1 MHLSEIWHSKKNDC
15 RLSRTQVNTDP
26 QVAGFKLD
34 YMEVWNWGT
43 FNDKVYR
50 MTPHGNNSL
59 LTGANA
65 SGKSTLIDAL
75 LALLVPL
82 QNKRFYNQSSGAEK
96 KGNRTDITY
105 FFGNYGQQQEG
116 ESGAT
121 SLKLRDKS
129 ARSVLLA
136 TFNNSDGR
144 VVTLFQIRYYSG
156 EELRTVYGMA
166 HKHLTIS
173 QNFATFDSNGVWR
186 KRMEKELNTGSSK
199 RIVEFFNGPKAYEE
213 KMLLVFGMRS
223 DKALTLFNQIVGVK
237 VLNDLDSFIRDNM
250 LEERDAEEKYKELR
264 ENFQN
269 LMDAKTSIEKTKE
282 QIRQLESIDRLAED
296 VLLIEKSIKELQSEK
311 DIVSYWFAVRTV
323 KLCQEHL
330 ERCKSE
336 LRQLDD
342 TIKANNAEKG
352 RLDETKSNLEVAI
365 NSDSVGQQ
373 IKDIEK
379 EIQNLK
385 ERFEERKEKEEK
397 YNTLIHKLELPQ
409 GVDSSTFQSNKA
421 TAQKQKMAL
430 QELLDNELAERKRHL
445 QNEKEDIEANIKSHV
460 NTIKYLSEHNNNIS
474 GRVAEIRDEII
485 QHIGATADEIPFIG
499 ELIRL
504 KDDEREWES
513 AIERILHNF
522 ALRLIVPEKYYRK
535 VNEYVNYHN
544 LRGRIVYQRYN
555 YDAALREFVN
565 RHAQDNSLLNK
576 IEFKPN
582 AQYIDWI
589 EDRLYSEFNYTCV
602 DTLEDFNHINEK
614 AVTKEGLIKAKGGKH
629 EKDDRPEISR
639 REHYVLGWDNRE
651 KIAAIKKEYDNLC
664 RQVTAKNK
672 KIKELDNKRKETEE
686 RKETFSR
693 LLDFEKFDDIDWQS
707 YSIRINEKKEEKK
720 QLESTNDRV
729 KTLQELLEKVK
740 LRIKDIETQNQNI
753 SRKQGMLD
761 KDKKDTEERC
771 SKNSNALALMDS
783 VDVDEFENNHSELL
797 LVGLEDIEARHKS
810 LQNDIDKKIREKQAE
825 KSKKEDEAKSKI
837 IKFKNPT
844 EEITTKF
851 RNWRSDVNS
860 LPDSVE
866 FISEY
871 QNLLKKLNEEALPSF
886 EKRFNKYLHETVI
899 NNIYTFRQFFK
910 DWESLINKTI
920 NQLNSYLRD
929 INFNVY
935 PETYIQLE
943 SSKKRNVN
951 INEFVQML
959 EKAIPNMR
967 EINSTIDGQRLHF
980 EQHVLPLMQRL
991 QDEKWRKE
999 VMDVRARFSYKA
1011 VEHYKADDQK
1021 RNTYESMGQ
1030 LSGGEKAQLTYTIL
1044 GSAIAYQFG
1053 LTKHGCDSSFR
1064 FIAIDEA
1071 FRAQDEDK
1079 ARYLISLCKQLHLQ
1093 LLVVT
1098 PSDNIHIV
1106 ENDISY
1112 VHYVERKGNTSVLY
1126 NMPINQFKEERQ
1138 KTLESK

>member
-1 MHLSEIWHSKKNDC
+1 MLCSH
-15 RLSRTQVNTDP
+15 
-26 QVAGFKLD
+26 
-34 YMEVWNWGT
+34 
-43 FNDKVYR
+43 
-50 MTPHGNNSL
+50 
-59 LTGANA
+59 
-65 SGKSTLIDAL
+65 
-75 LALLVPL
+75 LLVPL

-144 VVTLFQIRYYSG
+144 VVTLFQVRYYSG

-186 KRMEKELNTGSSK
+186 KRLEKELNTGSSK

-269 LMDAKTSIEKTKE
+269 LMDAKTNIEKTKE
-282 QIRQLESIDRLAED
+282 QIRQLEPIDRLAED

-311 DIVSYWFAVRTV
+311 DIISYWFAVRTV

-336 LRQLDD
+336 LCQLDD
-342 TIKANNAEKG
+342 TIKANNAEKR
-352 RLDETKSNLEVAI
+352 RLDETKSSLEVAI

-379 EIQNLK
+379 EIQNIK
-385 ERFEERKEKEEK
+385 ERFEERKKNEEK

-409 GVDSSTFQSNKA
+409 GVDSSTFQSNKV
-421 TAQKQKMAL
+421 TAQKQKVAL

-445 QNEKEDIEANIKSHV
+445 QNEKEDIEANIKNHFE
-460 NTIKYLSEHNNNIS
+460 TIKYLREHKNNIS

-504 KDDEREWES
+504 KDDERKWES

-522 ALRLIVPEKYYRK
+522 ALRLIVPEKYYRQ
-535 VNEYVNYHN
+535 VNEYVNNHN

-664 RQVTAKNK
+664 RQVTAK
-672 KIKELDNKRKETEE
+672 KEEINELNNKRKETEK

-707 YSIRINEKKEEKK
+707 YSIRINEKNEEKK

-729 KTLQELLEKVK
+729 KTLQQQLEKVK
-740 LRIKDIETQNQNI
+740 QTISEIEDRKENLYGSKALLQKDEEETQ
-753 SRKQGMLD
+753 K
-761 KDKKDTEERC
+761 RC
-771 SKNSNALALMDS
+771 SDNTNALASMNP

-797 LVGLEDIEARHKS
+797 LVGLADMVARHKS
-810 LQNDIDKKIREKQAE
+810 LQNDIDNKIKNKQTEKN
-825 KSKKEDEAKSKI
+825 KKENEGRSKI
-837 IKFKNPT
+837 IIFKNPS

-851 RNWRSDVNS
+851 RDWRSDVNS

-866 FISEY
+866 LISEY
-871 QNLLKKLNEEALPSF
+871 QTFLKKLNEEALPSF

-967 EINSTIDGQRLHF
+967 EINSTIDGQRIHF

-991 QDEKWRKE
+991 EDEKWRKE

-1106 ENDISY
+1106 EDDISY
-1112 VHYVERKGNTSVLY
+1112 VHYVERNGNTSVLY
-1126 NMPINQFKEERQ
+1126 NMHINQFKEERQ
-1138 KTLESK
+1138 KTFESK

>member
-1 MHLSEIWHSKKNDC
+1 MTHQTNLF
-15 RLSRTQVNTDP
+15 NTDP

-82 QNKRFYNQSSGAEK
+82 QHKRFYNQSSGAEK

-144 VVTLFQIRYYSG
+144 VVTLFQVRYYSG

-421 TAQKQKMAL
+421 TAQKQKVAL

-535 VNEYVNYHN
+535 VNEYVNNHN

-707 YSIRINEKKEEKK
+707 YSIRINEKKEQKK

-729 KTLQELLEKVK
+729 KTLQEQLEKVK

-810 LQNDIDKKIREKQAE
+810 LQNDIDDKIRKKQAE

-851 RNWRSDVNS
+851 RDWRSDVNS

-943 SSKKRNVN
+943 SSKKRNIN

>member
-1 MHLSEIWHSKKNDC
+1 MTHQTNLF
-15 RLSRTQVNTDP
+15 NTDP

-50 MTPHGNNSL
+50 MNPHGNNSL

-75 LALLVPL
+75 LALIVPL

-116 ESGAT
+116 EAGAT

-144 VVTLFQIRYYSG
+144 VVTLFQVRYYSG

-173 QNFATFDSNGVWR
+173 QNFAAFDSNGVWR

-213 KMLLVFGMRS
+213 KILLVFGMRS

-250 LEERDAEEKYKELR
+250 LEAREAEEKYKELR

-282 QIRQLESIDRLAED
+282 QIRQLEPIDRLAED

-311 DIVSYWFAVRTV
+311 YIVSYWFAVRTV

-342 TIKANNAEKG
+342 TIKDNNAEKR
-352 RLDETKSNLEVAI
+352 RLDEAKSSLEIAI

-379 EIQNLK
+379 EIQNLT
-385 ERFEERKEKEEK
+385 ERFEERKKKEET

-409 GVDSSTFQSNKA
+409 GVDFSTFQSNKA
-421 TAQKQKMAL
+421 TAQKQKVAL

-460 NTIKYLSEHNNNIS
+460 ETIKYLHEHNNNIS

-522 ALRLIVPEKYYRK
+522 ALWLIVPEKYYRK
-535 VNEYVNYHN
+535 VNEYVNNHN

-555 YDAALREFVN
+555 YSAALREFAN
-565 RHAQDNSLLNK
+565 RLAQDNSLLNK

-582 AQYIDWI
+582 ARYIDWI

-629 EKDDRPEISR
+629 EKDDRPEINR

-672 KIKELDNKRKETEE
+672 EIKELDNKRKETEE
-686 RKETFSR
+686 RKEAFSS
-693 LLDFEKFDDIDWQS
+693 LLNFDKFDDIDWQS

-720 QLESTNDRV
+720 KLESTNDRV
-729 KTLQELLEKVK
+729 KTLQEQLEKVK
-740 LRIKDIETQNQNI
+740 QRITDIETQNQNL
-753 SRKQGMLD
+753 SRQQGMLD
-761 KDKKDTEERC
+761 KAKKDTEERC
-771 SKNSNALALMDS
+771 SENSNALALMDS
-783 VDVDEFENNHSELL
+783 VDVDEFENSNPDLL
-797 LVGLEDIEARHKS
+797 LVGLADIETRLKS
-810 LQNDIDKKIREKQAE
+810 MQNDIDNKIKNKQAE
-825 KSKKEDEAKSKI
+825 KNRKEYEAKSKI
-837 IKFKNPT
+837 MKFKNPT

-851 RNWRSDVNS
+851 RDWRSDVNS

-871 QNLLKKLNEEALPSF
+871 QTLLKKLNKEALPSF
-886 EKRFNKYLHETVI
+886 EKKFNKYLHDTLI

-920 NQLNSYLRD
+920 EQLNSYLKD
-929 INFNVY
+929 IDFNVY

-951 INEFVQML
+951 MNEFVQML
-959 EKAIPNMR
+959 EKAIPNLR
-967 EINSTIDGQRLHF
+967 EINSTIDGQRIHF
-980 EQHVLPLMQRL
+980 EQHVLPLMQRME
-991 QDEKWRKE
+991 DEKWRRE

-1011 VEHYKADDQK
+1011 VEYNKADNLK

-1138 KTLESK
+1138 KTFESK

>member
-1 MHLSEIWHSKKNDC
+1 MTHQTNLF
-15 RLSRTQVNTDP
+15 NTDP

-50 MTPHGNNSL
+50 MNPHGNNSL

-116 ESGAT
+116 ESGAS

-237 VLNDLDSFIRDNM
+237 VLNNLDSFIRDNM

-282 QIRQLESIDRLAED
+282 QIRQLEPIDRLAED

-311 DIVSYWFAVRTV
+311 DIISYWFAVRTV

-330 ERCKSE
+330 ERRKSE

-342 TIKANNAEKG
+342 TIKANNAEKR
-352 RLDETKSNLEVAI
+352 RLDEAKSSLEVAI

-379 EIQNLK
+379 EIINLT
-385 ERFEERKEKEEK
+385 ERFEERKKKEEK

-409 GVDSSTFQSNKA
+409 SVDSSTFQSNKA
-421 TAQKQKMAL
+421 TAQKQKVAL

-535 VNEYVNYHN
+535 VNEYVNNHN

-639 REHYVLGWDNRE
+639 REHYVLGWDNHE
-651 KIAAIKKEYDNLC
+651 KISVIKKEHENLR
-664 RQVTAKNK
+664 RQLTVKNNE
-672 KIKELDNKRKETEE
+672 IKELDHKKKETEE
-686 RKETFSR
+686 RKETFSS

-729 KTLQELLEKVK
+729 KTLQEQLEKVK

-810 LQNDIDKKIREKQAE
+810 LQNDIDDKIRKKQAE

-851 RNWRSDVNS
+851 RDWRSDVNS

-1011 VEHYKADDQK
+1011 VEHYKADDLK

>member
-1 MHLSEIWHSKKNDC
+1 MTHQTNLF
-15 RLSRTQVNTDP
+15 NTDP

-421 TAQKQKMAL
+421 TAQKQKVAL

-535 VNEYVNYHN
+535 VNEYVNNHN

-589 EDRLYSEFNYTCV
+589 EDILYSEFNYTCV

-851 RNWRSDVNS
+851 RDWRSDVNS

-999 VMDVRARFSYKA
+999 VMDVMARFSYKD

>member
-1 MHLSEIWHSKKNDC
+1 MTHQTNLF
-15 RLSRTQVNTDP
+15 NTDP

-144 VVTLFQIRYYSG
+144 VVTLFQVRYYSG

-186 KRMEKELNTGSSK
+186 KRLEKELNTGSSK

-269 LMDAKTSIEKTKE
+269 LMDAKTNIEKTKE
-282 QIRQLESIDRLAED
+282 QIRQLEPIDRLAED

-311 DIVSYWFAVRTV
+311 DIISYWFAVRTV

-336 LRQLDD
+336 LCQLDD
-342 TIKANNAEKG
+342 TIKANNAEKR
-352 RLDETKSNLEVAI
+352 RLDETKSSLEVAI

-379 EIQNLK
+379 EIQNIK
-385 ERFEERKEKEEK
+385 ERFEERKKNEEK

-409 GVDSSTFQSNKA
+409 GVDSSTFQSNKV
-421 TAQKQKMAL
+421 TAQKQKVAL

-445 QNEKEDIEANIKSHV
+445 QNEKEDIEANIKNHFE
-460 NTIKYLSEHNNNIS
+460 TIKYLREHKNNIS

-504 KDDEREWES
+504 KDDERKWES

-522 ALRLIVPEKYYRK
+522 ALRLIVPEKYYRQ
-535 VNEYVNYHN
+535 VNEYVNNHN
-544 LRGRIVYQRYN
+544 LRGRIVN
-555 YDAALREFVN
+555 
-565 RHAQDNSLLNK
+565 
-576 IEFKPN
+576 
-582 AQYIDWI
+582 
-589 EDRLYSEFNYTCV
+589 
-602 DTLEDFNHINEK
+602 
-614 AVTKEGLIKAKGGKH
+614 IK
-629 EKDDRPEISR
+629 
-639 REHYVLGWDNRE
+639 L
-651 KIAAIKKEYDNLC
+651 
-664 RQVTAKNK
+664 
-672 KIKELDNKRKETEE
+672 
-686 RKETFSR
+686 
-693 LLDFEKFDDIDWQS
+693 
-707 YSIRINEKKEEKK
+707 
-720 QLESTNDRV
+720 
-729 KTLQELLEKVK
+729 
-740 LRIKDIETQNQNI
+740 
-753 SRKQGMLD
+753 
-761 KDKKDTEERC
+761 
-771 SKNSNALALMDS
+771 
-783 VDVDEFENNHSELL
+783 
-797 LVGLEDIEARHKS
+797 
-810 LQNDIDKKIREKQAE
+810 
-825 KSKKEDEAKSKI
+825 
-837 IKFKNPT
+837 
-844 EEITTKF
+844 
-851 RNWRSDVNS
+851 
-860 LPDSVE
+860 
-866 FISEY
+866 
-871 QNLLKKLNEEALPSF
+871 
-886 EKRFNKYLHETVI
+886 
-899 NNIYTFRQFFK
+899 
-910 DWESLINKTI
+910 
-920 NQLNSYLRD
+920 
-929 INFNVY
+929 
-935 PETYIQLE
+935 
-943 SSKKRNVN
+943 
-951 INEFVQML
+951 
-959 EKAIPNMR
+959 
-967 EINSTIDGQRLHF
+967 
-980 EQHVLPLMQRL
+980 
-991 QDEKWRKE
+991 
-999 VMDVRARFSYKA
+999 
-1011 VEHYKADDQK
+1011 
-1021 RNTYESMGQ
+1021 
-1030 LSGGEKAQLTYTIL
+1030 
-1044 GSAIAYQFG
+1044 
-1053 LTKHGCDSSFR
+1053 
-1064 FIAIDEA
+1064 
-1071 FRAQDEDK
+1071 
-1079 ARYLISLCKQLHLQ
+1079 
-1093 LLVVT
+1093 
-1098 PSDNIHIV
+1098 
-1106 ENDISY
+1106 
-1112 VHYVERKGNTSVLY
+1112 
-1126 NMPINQFKEERQ
+1126 
-1138 KTLESK
+1138 

>member
-1 MHLSEIWHSKKNDC
+1 MTHQTNLF
-15 RLSRTQVNTDP
+15 NTDP

-34 YMEVWNWGT
+34 YMEVGNWGT

-50 MTPHGNNSL
+50 MNPHGNNSL

-75 LALLVPL
+75 LALLVP
-82 QNKRFYNQSSGAEK
+82 QQRKRFYNQSSGTEK

-116 ESGAT
+116 EAGAT

-144 VVTLFQIRYYSG
+144 VVTLFQVRYYSG

-173 QNFATFDSNGVWR
+173 QNFAAFDSNGVWR
-186 KRMEKELNTGSSK
+186 KQMEKEMNSGSSK

-269 LMDAKTSIEKTKE
+269 LMDAKTNIEKTKE
-282 QIRQLESIDRLAED
+282 QIRQLEPIDKLAED

-311 DIVSYWFAVRTV
+311 DIISYWFAVRNV

-342 TIKANNAEKG
+342 TIKANNAEKR

-385 ERFEERKEKEEK
+385 ERFEERKKNEEK

-409 GVDSSTFQSNKA
+409 GVDSSTFQSNKV
-421 TAQKQKMAL
+421 TFQKQKVAL

-445 QNEKEDIEANIKSHV
+445 QNEKEDIEANIKNHFE
-460 NTIKYLSEHNNNIS
+460 TIKYLREHNNNIS

-499 ELIRL
+499 ELISL

-522 ALRLIVPEKYYRK
+522 ALRLIVPEKYYRQ
-535 VNEYVNYHN
+535 VNEYVNNHN
-544 LRGRIVYQRYN
+544 LQGRIVYQRYN
-555 YDAALREFVN
+555 FSAALREFVN

-651 KIAAIKKEYDNLC
+651 KIAAIKKEYENSCSQLT
-664 RQVTAKNK
+664 VMNK

-707 YSIRINEKKEEKK
+707 YSIRINEKNEEKK

-729 KTLQELLEKVK
+729 KTLQEQLEKVK
-740 LRIKDIETQNQNI
+740 QTISEIEDRKENLYGSKALLQKDEEETQ
-753 SRKQGMLD
+753 K
-761 KDKKDTEERC
+761 RC
-771 SKNSNALALMDS
+771 SDNTNALASMNP

-797 LVGLEDIEARHKS
+797 LVGLADMEARHKS
-810 LQNDIDKKIREKQAE
+810 LQNDIDNKIKNKQTEKN
-825 KSKKEDEAKSKI
+825 KKENEGRSKI
-837 IKFKNPT
+837 IIFKNPT

-851 RNWRSDVNS
+851 KDWRSDVNS

-866 FISEY
+866 LISEY
-871 QNLLKKLNEEALPSF
+871 QTFLKKLNEEALPSF

-943 SSKKRNVN
+943 STKKRNVN

-967 EINSTIDGQRLHF
+967 EINSTIDGQRNHF

-1011 VEHYKADDQK
+1011 VEYHKADDLKQ
-1021 RNTYESMGQ
+1021 NTYESMGQ

-1138 KTLESK
+1138 KTFESK

>member
-1 MHLSEIWHSKKNDC
+1 MTHQTNLF
-15 RLSRTQVNTDP
+15 NTDP

-379 EIQNLK
+379 EIKNLK

-729 KTLQELLEKVK
+729 KTLQKLLEKVK

-851 RNWRSDVNS
+851 RDWRSDVNS

>member
-1 MHLSEIWHSKKNDC
+1 MTHQTNLF
-15 RLSRTQVNTDP
+15 NTDP

-82 QNKRFYNQSSGAEK
+82 QHKRFYNQSSGAEK

-144 VVTLFQIRYYSG
+144 VVTLFQVRYYSG

-269 LMDAKTSIEKTKE
+269 LMDAKTSIQKTKE

-342 TIKANNAEKG
+342 TIKANNAEKR
-352 RLDETKSNLEVAI
+352 RLDETKSSLEVAI

-385 ERFEERKEKEEK
+385 ERFEERKKKEEK

-409 GVDSSTFQSNKA
+409 GVDFSTFQSNKA
-421 TAQKQKMAL
+421 TAQKQKVAL

-445 QNEKEDIEANIKSHV
+445 QNEMEDIEANIKSHV

-535 VNEYVNYHN
+535 VNEYVNNHN

-629 EKDDRPEISR
+629 EKDDRPEISL

-664 RQVTAKNK
+664 RQVKAKK
-672 KIKELDNKRKETEE
+672 KEIKELDNKKKETEE

-693 LLDFEKFDDIDWQS
+693 LLDFEEFDDIDWQS
-707 YSIRINEKKEEKK
+707 YSIRINEKNEEKK

-729 KTLQELLEKVK
+729 KTLQEQLEKVK
-740 LRIKDIETQNQNI
+740 QTISDIED
-753 SRKQGMLD
+753 RKENLYGSKALLL
-761 KDKKDTEERC
+761 KDEEETKKRC
-771 SKNSNALALMDS
+771 SDNTNAQASMKP

-810 LQNDIDKKIREKQAE
+810 LQNDIDNKIRNKQAE
-825 KSKKEDEAKSKI
+825 KSKKENEGRSKI

-851 RNWRSDVNS
+851 RDWRSDVNS

-871 QNLLKKLNEEALPSF
+871 QTFLKKLNEEALPSF

-1011 VEHYKADDQK
+1011 VEHYKADGQK

-1112 VHYVERKGNTSVLY
+1112 VHYVERKGNASVLY

-1138 KTLESK
+1138 KILESK

>member
-1 MHLSEIWHSKKNDC
+1 MTHQTNLF
-15 RLSRTQVNTDP
+15 NTDP

-82 QNKRFYNQSSGAEK
+82 QHKRFYNQSSGAEK

-144 VVTLFQIRYYSG
+144 VVTLFQVRYYSG

-352 RLDETKSNLEVAI
+352 RLDEKKSDLEVAI

-421 TAQKQKMAL
+421 TAQKQKVAL

-535 VNEYVNYHN
+535 VNEYVNNHN

-629 EKDDRPEISR
+629 EKDDRPEISL

-693 LLDFEKFDDIDWQS
+693 LLDFEKFDYIDWQS
-707 YSIRINEKKEEKK
+707 YSVRINEKKEEKK
-720 QLESTNDRV
+720 KLESTNDRV
-729 KTLQELLEKVK
+729 KTLQEQLEKVK
-740 LRIKDIETQNQNI
+740 LRIADIETQNQNL
-753 SRKQGMLD
+753 SRQQGMLD
-761 KDKKDTEERC
+761 KAKKDTEERC
-771 SKNSNALALMDS
+771 SKNSNTLALMDS

-810 LQNDIDKKIREKQAE
+810 LQNDIDNKIRKKQAE

-851 RNWRSDVNS
+851 RDWRSDVNS

>member
-1 MHLSEIWHSKKNDC
+1 MTHQTNLF
-15 RLSRTQVNTDP
+15 NTDP

-352 RLDETKSNLEVAI
+352 RFDETKSNLEVAI

-851 RNWRSDVNS
+851 RDWRSDVNS

>member
-1 MHLSEIWHSKKNDC
+1 MTHQTNLF
-15 RLSRTQVNTDP
+15 NTDP

-144 VVTLFQIRYYSG
+144 VVTLFQVRYYSG

-186 KRMEKELNTGSSK
+186 KRLEKELNTGSSK

-269 LMDAKTSIEKTKE
+269 LMDAKTNIEKTKE
-282 QIRQLESIDRLAED
+282 QIRQLEPIDRLAED

-311 DIVSYWFAVRTV
+311 DIISYWFAVRTV

-336 LRQLDD
+336 LCQLDD
-342 TIKANNAEKG
+342 TIKANNAEKR
-352 RLDETKSNLEVAI
+352 RLDETKSSLEVAI

-379 EIQNLK
+379 EIQNIK
-385 ERFEERKEKEEK
+385 ERFEERKKNEEK

-409 GVDSSTFQSNKA
+409 GVDSSTFQSNKV
-421 TAQKQKMAL
+421 TFQKKKVAL

-445 QNEKEDIEANIKSHV
+445 QNEKEDIEANIKNHFE
-460 NTIKYLSEHNNNIS
+460 TIKYLREHKNNIS

-504 KDDEREWES
+504 KDDERKWES

-522 ALRLIVPEKYYRK
+522 ALRLIVPEKYYRQ
-535 VNEYVNYHN
+535 VNEYVNNHN

-664 RQVTAKNK
+664 RQVTAK
-672 KIKELDNKRKETEE
+672 KEEINELNNKRKETEE

-707 YSIRINEKKEEKK
+707 YSIRINEKNEEKK

-729 KTLQELLEKVK
+729 KTLQQQLEKVK
-740 LRIKDIETQNQNI
+740 QTISEIEDRKENLYGSKALLQKDEEETQ
-753 SRKQGMLD
+753 K
-761 KDKKDTEERC
+761 RC
-771 SKNSNALALMDS
+771 SDNTNALASMNP

-797 LVGLEDIEARHKS
+797 LVGLADMVARHKS
-810 LQNDIDKKIREKQAE
+810 LQNDIDNKIKNKQTEKN
-825 KSKKEDEAKSKI
+825 KKENEGRSKI
-837 IKFKNPT
+837 IIFKNPS

-851 RNWRSDVNS
+851 RDWRSDVNS

-866 FISEY
+866 LISEY
-871 QNLLKKLNEEALPSF
+871 QTFLKKLNEEALPSF

-967 EINSTIDGQRLHF
+967 EINSTIDGQRIHF

-991 QDEKWRKE
+991 EDEKWRKE

-1106 ENDISY
+1106 EGDISY

-1138 KTLESK
+1138 KTFESK

>member
-1 MHLSEIWHSKKNDC
+1 M
-15 RLSRTQVNTDP
+15 P
-26 QVAGFKLD
+26 QSIDSLAF
-34 YMEVWNWGT
+34 E
-43 FNDKVYR
+43 
-50 MTPHGNNSL
+50 NNK
-59 LTGANA
+59 TTA
-65 SGKSTLIDAL
+65 
-75 LALLVPL
+75 
-82 QNKRFYNQSSGAEK
+82 
-96 KGNRTDITY
+96 
-105 FFGNYGQQQEG
+105 
-116 ESGAT
+116 
-121 SLKLRDKS
+121 
-129 ARSVLLA
+129 
-136 TFNNSDGR
+136 
-144 VVTLFQIRYYSG
+144 
-156 EELRTVYGMA
+156 
-166 HKHLTIS
+166 
-173 QNFATFDSNGVWR
+173 
-186 KRMEKELNTGSSK
+186 KEQK
-199 RIVEFFNGPKAYEE
+199 
-213 KMLLVFGMRS
+213 
-223 DKALTLFNQIVGVK
+223 K
-237 VLNDLDSFIRDNM
+237 VLTERRDN
-250 LEERDAEEKYKELR
+250 D
-264 ENFQN
+264 
-269 LMDAKTSIEKTKE
+269 
-282 QIRQLESIDRLAED
+282 
-296 VLLIEKSIKELQSEK
+296 
-311 DIVSYWFAVRTV
+311 
-323 KLCQEHL
+323 
-330 ERCKSE
+330 
-336 LRQLDD
+336 
-342 TIKANNAEKG
+342 
-352 RLDETKSNLEVAI
+352 
-365 NSDSVGQQ
+365 
-373 IKDIEK
+373 
-379 EIQNLK
+379 
-385 ERFEERKEKEEK
+385 
-397 YNTLIHKLELPQ
+397 
-409 GVDSSTFQSNKA
+409 
-421 TAQKQKMAL
+421 
-430 QELLDNELAERKRHL
+430 LAERKRHL

-460 NTIKYLSEHNNNIS
+460 ETIKYLHEHNNNIS

-522 ALRLIVPEKYYRK
+522 ALWLIVPEKYYRK
-535 VNEYVNYHN
+535 VNEYVNNHN

-555 YDAALREFVN
+555 YSAALREFAN
-565 RHAQDNSLLNK
+565 RLAQDNSLLNK

-582 AQYIDWI
+582 ARYIDWI

-629 EKDDRPEISR
+629 EKDDRPEINR

-672 KIKELDNKRKETEE
+672 EIKELDNKRKETEK
-686 RKETFSR
+686 RKEAFSS
-693 LLDFEKFDDIDWQS
+693 LLNFDKFDDIDWQS

-720 QLESTNDRV
+720 KLESTNDRV
-729 KTLQELLEKVK
+729 KTLQEQLEKVK
-740 LRIKDIETQNQNI
+740 QRITDIETQNQNL
-753 SRKQGMLD
+753 SRQQGMLD
-761 KDKKDTEERC
+761 KAKKDTEERC
-771 SKNSNALALMDS
+771 SENSNALALMDS
-783 VDVDEFENNHSELL
+783 VDVDEFENSNPDLL
-797 LVGLEDIEARHKS
+797 LVGLADIETRLKS
-810 LQNDIDKKIREKQAE
+810 MQNDIDNKIKNKQAE
-825 KSKKEDEAKSKI
+825 KNRKEYEAKSKI
-837 IKFKNPT
+837 MKFKNPT

-851 RNWRSDVNS
+851 RDWRSDVNS

-871 QNLLKKLNEEALPSF
+871 QTLLKKLNKEALPSF
-886 EKRFNKYLHETVI
+886 EKKFNKYLQERLI

-910 DWESLINKTI
+910 DWETLINKTI
-920 NQLNSYLRD
+920 NQLNSYLKD

-943 SSKKRNVN
+943 SLKKRNVN

-959 EKAIPNMR
+959 EKAIPNLH
-967 EINSTIDGQRLHF
+967 EINSTIDGQRIHF

-991 QDEKWRKE
+991 EDGNWRKE

-1138 KTLESK
+1138 KTFESK

>member
-1 MHLSEIWHSKKNDC
+1 MIHQTNLF
-15 RLSRTQVNTDP
+15 NTDP
-26 QVAGFKLD
+26 QIAGFKLD

-50 MTPHGNNSL
+50 MSPHGNNSL

-75 LALLVPL
+75 LTLLVP
-82 QNKRFYNQSSGAEK
+82 QQRKRFYNQSSGTEK

-121 SLKLRDKS
+121 SLKLRDKN

-166 HKHLTIS
+166 HKPLTIS
-173 QNFATFDSNGVWR
+173 QNFAAFDSNGVWR
-186 KRMEKELNTGSSK
+186 KRMEKELNSESSK
-199 RIVEFFNGPKAYEE
+199 RIIEFFNGPKAYEE
-213 KMLLVFGMRS
+213 KMLLEFGMRS

-264 ENFQN
+264 EKFQN

-282 QIRQLESIDRLAED
+282 QIRQLEPIDRLAED
-296 VLLIEKSIKELQSEK
+296 ILLTDKSIKELQSEK

-330 ERCKSE
+330 ERCKSK

-342 TIKANNAEKG
+342 TINANNAEKI
-352 RLDETKSNLEVAI
+352 RLDEKKSDLEVAI
-365 NSDSVGQQ
+365 KSDTVGQQ

-379 EIQNLK
+379 EIQNLT
-385 ERFEERKEKEEK
+385 ERFEERKKKEEK
-397 YNTLIHKLELPQ
+397 YNILIHKLELPQ
-409 GVDSSTFQSNKA
+409 DIDPSTFEKNKT
-421 TAQKQKMAL
+421 TAKEQKKVL
-430 QELLDNELAERKRHL
+430 TEKLNNELAERKRLL
-445 QNEKEDIEANIKSHV
+445 QNEKDDIEANIKNCV
-460 NTIKYLSEHNNNIS
+460 ETIKYLREHNNNIS

-522 ALRLIVPEKYYRK
+522 ALRLIVPEKYYRQ
-535 VNEYVNYHN
+535 VNEYVNNHN

-582 AQYIDWI
+582 AQYFDWI

-629 EKDDRPEISR
+629 EKDDRQEINR

-672 KIKELDNKRKETEE
+672 EIKEFDNKRKETEE

-693 LLDFEKFDDIDWQS
+693 LLDFEKFDYIDWQS
-707 YSIRINEKKEEKK
+707 YSVRINEKKEEKK

-729 KTLQELLEKVK
+729 KTLQEQLEKVK
-740 LRIKDIETQNQNI
+740 LRITDIETQNQNL
-753 SRKQGMLD
+753 SRQQGMLD
-761 KDKKDTEERC
+761 KAKKDTEERC
-771 SKNSNALALMDS
+771 SENSNALALMDS
-783 VDVDEFENNHSELL
+783 VDVDEFENSNPDLL
-797 LVGLEDIEARHKS
+797 LVELADIETRLKS
-810 LQNDIDKKIREKQAE
+810 MQNDIDNKIRNKQAE
-825 KSKKEDEAKSKI
+825 KNRKEYEAKSKI

-851 RNWRSDVNS
+851 RDWRSDVNS

-871 QNLLKKLNEEALPSF
+871 QTLLKKLNEEALPSF
-886 EKRFNKYLHETVI
+886 EKKFNKYLQERLI

-920 NQLNSYLRD
+920 NQLNSYLKD

-959 EKAIPNMR
+959 EKAIPNLR
-967 EINSTIDGQRLHF
+967 EINSTIDGQRIHF
-980 EQHVLPLMQRL
+980 EKNILPLMQRL
-991 QDEKWRKE
+991 QDEQWRKE

-1011 VEHYKADDQK
+1011 VEYYKADDLK

-1112 VHYVERKGNTSVLY
+1112 VHYVERKGNASVLY

>member
-1 MHLSEIWHSKKNDC
+1 MTHQTNLF
-15 RLSRTQVNTDP
+15 NTDP

-50 MTPHGNNSL
+50 MNPHGNNSL

-116 ESGAT
+116 EAGAT

-144 VVTLFQIRYYSG
+144 VVTLFQVRYYSG

-173 QNFATFDSNGVWR
+173 QNFAAFDSNGVWR

-213 KMLLVFGMRS
+213 KILLVFGMRS

-237 VLNDLDSFIRDNM
+237 VLNDLDSFIRGNM
-250 LEERDAEEKYKELR
+250 LEAREAEEKYKELR

-282 QIRQLESIDRLAED
+282 QIRQLEPIDRLAED

-311 DIVSYWFAVRTV
+311 YIVSYWFAVRTV

-330 ERCKSE
+330 EKCKSE

-342 TIKANNAEKG
+342 TIKANNAEKR
-352 RLDETKSNLEVAI
+352 RLDEAKSSLEIAI

-379 EIQNLK
+379 EIQNLT
-385 ERFEERKEKEEK
+385 ERFEERKKKEET

-409 GVDSSTFQSNKA
+409 GVDFSTFQSNKA
-421 TAQKQKMAL
+421 TAQKQKVAL

-460 NTIKYLSEHNNNIS
+460 ETIKYLHEHNNNIS

-522 ALRLIVPEKYYRK
+522 ALWLIVPEKYYRK
-535 VNEYVNYHN
+535 VNEYVNNHN

-555 YDAALREFVN
+555 YSAALREFAN
-565 RHAQDNSLLNK
+565 RLAQDNSLLNK

-582 AQYIDWI
+582 ARYIDWI

-629 EKDDRPEISR
+629 EKDDRPEINR

-672 KIKELDNKRKETEE
+672 EIKELDNKRKETEE
-686 RKETFSR
+686 RKEAFSS
-693 LLDFEKFDDIDWQS
+693 LLNFDKFDDIDWQS

-720 QLESTNDRV
+720 KLESTNDRV
-729 KTLQELLEKVK
+729 KTLQEQLEKVK
-740 LRIKDIETQNQNI
+740 QRITDIETQNQNL
-753 SRKQGMLD
+753 SRQQGMLD
-761 KDKKDTEERC
+761 KAKKDTEERC
-771 SKNSNALALMDS
+771 SENSNALALMDS
-783 VDVDEFENNHSELL
+783 VDVDEFENSNPDLL
-797 LVGLEDIEARHKS
+797 LVGLADIETRLKS
-810 LQNDIDKKIREKQAE
+810 MQNDIDNKIKNKQAE
-825 KSKKEDEAKSKI
+825 KNRKEYEAKSKI
-837 IKFKNPT
+837 MKFKNPT

-851 RNWRSDVNS
+851 RDWRSDVNI

-871 QNLLKKLNEEALPSF
+871 QTLLKKLNKEALPSF
-886 EKRFNKYLHETVI
+886 EKKFNKYLQERLI

-910 DWESLINKTI
+910 DWETLINKTI
-920 NQLNSYLRD
+920 NQLNSYLKD

-943 SSKKRNVN
+943 SLKKRNVN

-959 EKAIPNMR
+959 EKAIPNLH
-967 EINSTIDGQRLHF
+967 EINSTIDGQRIHF

-991 QDEKWRKE
+991 EDGNWRKE

-1138 KTLESK
+1138 KTFESK

>member
-1 MHLSEIWHSKKNDC
+1 MTHQTNLF
-15 RLSRTQVNTDP
+15 NTDP

-50 MTPHGNNSL
+50 MNPHGNNSL

-116 ESGAT
+116 EAGAT

-144 VVTLFQIRYYSG
+144 VVTLFQVRYYSG

-166 HKHLTIS
+166 HKHLAIS
-173 QNFATFDSNGVWR
+173 QNFAAFDSNGVWR

-213 KMLLVFGMRS
+213 KILLVIGMRS

-250 LEERDAEEKYKELR
+250 LEAREAEEKYKELR

-282 QIRQLESIDRLAED
+282 QIRQLEPIDRLAED

-311 DIVSYWFAVRTV
+311 YIVSYWFAVRTV

-342 TIKANNAEKG
+342 TIKANNAEKR
-352 RLDETKSNLEVAI
+352 RLDEAKSSLEIAI

-379 EIQNLK
+379 EIQNLT
-385 ERFEERKEKEEK
+385 ERFEERKKKEET

-409 GVDSSTFQSNKA
+409 GVDFSTFQSNKA
-421 TAQKQKMAL
+421 TAQKQKVAL

-460 NTIKYLSEHNNNIS
+460 ETIKYLHEHNNNIS

-522 ALRLIVPEKYYRK
+522 ALWLIVPEKYYRK
-535 VNEYVNYHN
+535 VNEYVNNHN

-555 YDAALREFVN
+555 YSAALREFAN
-565 RHAQDNSLLNK
+565 RLAQDNSLLNK

-582 AQYIDWI
+582 ARYIDWI

-629 EKDDRPEISR
+629 EKDDRPEINR

-672 KIKELDNKRKETEE
+672 EIKELDNKRKETEE
-686 RKETFSR
+686 RKEAFSS
-693 LLDFEKFDDIDWQS
+693 LLNFNKFDDIDWQS

-720 QLESTNDRV
+720 KLESTNDRV
-729 KTLQELLEKVK
+729 KTLQEQLIKVTRSK
-740 LRIKDIETQNQNI
+740 LD
-753 SRKQGMLD
+753 
-761 KDKKDTEERC
+761 
-771 SKNSNALALMDS
+771 
-783 VDVDEFENNHSELL
+783 
-797 LVGLEDIEARHKS
+797 
-810 LQNDIDKKIREKQAE
+810 
-825 KSKKEDEAKSKI
+825 
-837 IKFKNPT
+837 
-844 EEITTKF
+844 
-851 RNWRSDVNS
+851 
-860 LPDSVE
+860 
-866 FISEY
+866 
-871 QNLLKKLNEEALPSF
+871 
-886 EKRFNKYLHETVI
+886 FN
-899 NNIYTFRQFFK
+899 
-910 DWESLINKTI
+910 
-920 NQLNSYLRD
+920 
-929 INFNVY
+929 
-935 PETYIQLE
+935 
-943 SSKKRNVN
+943 
-951 INEFVQML
+951 
-959 EKAIPNMR
+959 
-967 EINSTIDGQRLHF
+967 
-980 EQHVLPLMQRL
+980 
-991 QDEKWRKE
+991 
-999 VMDVRARFSYKA
+999 
-1011 VEHYKADDQK
+1011 
-1021 RNTYESMGQ
+1021 
-1030 LSGGEKAQLTYTIL
+1030 
-1044 GSAIAYQFG
+1044 
-1053 LTKHGCDSSFR
+1053 
-1064 FIAIDEA
+1064 
-1071 FRAQDEDK
+1071 
-1079 ARYLISLCKQLHLQ
+1079 
-1093 LLVVT
+1093 
-1098 PSDNIHIV
+1098 
-1106 ENDISY
+1106 
-1112 VHYVERKGNTSVLY
+1112 
-1126 NMPINQFKEERQ
+1126 
-1138 KTLESK
+1138 

>member
-1 MHLSEIWHSKKNDC
+1 MTHQTNLF
-15 RLSRTQVNTDP
+15 NTDP

-144 VVTLFQIRYYSG
+144 VVTLFQVRYYSG

-186 KRMEKELNTGSSK
+186 KRLEKELNTGSNK

-269 LMDAKTSIEKTKE
+269 LMDAKTNIEKTKE
-282 QIRQLESIDRLAED
+282 QIRQLEPIDRLAED

-311 DIVSYWFAVRTV
+311 DIISYWFAVRTV

-336 LRQLDD
+336 LCQLDD
-342 TIKANNAEKG
+342 TIKANNAEKR
-352 RLDETKSNLEVAI
+352 RLDETKSSLEVAI

-379 EIQNLK
+379 EIQNIK
-385 ERFEERKEKEEK
+385 ERFEERKKNEEK

-409 GVDSSTFQSNKA
+409 GVDSSTFQSNKV
-421 TAQKQKMAL
+421 TFQKQKVAL

-445 QNEKEDIEANIKSHV
+445 QNEKEDIEANIKNHFE
-460 NTIKYLSEHNNNIS
+460 TIKYLREHKNNIS

-504 KDDEREWES
+504 KDDERKWES

-522 ALRLIVPEKYYRK
+522 ALRLIVPEKYYRQ
-535 VNEYVNYHN
+535 VNEYVNNHN

-664 RQVTAKNK
+664 RQVTAK
-672 KIKELDNKRKETEE
+672 KEEINELNNKRKETEE

-707 YSIRINEKKEEKK
+707 YSIRINEKNEEKK

-729 KTLQELLEKVK
+729 KTLQQQLEKVK
-740 LRIKDIETQNQNI
+740 QTISEIEDRKENLYGSKALLQKDEEETQ
-753 SRKQGMLD
+753 K
-761 KDKKDTEERC
+761 RC
-771 SKNSNALALMDS
+771 SDNTNALASMNP

-797 LVGLEDIEARHKS
+797 LVGLADMVARHKS
-810 LQNDIDKKIREKQAE
+810 LQNDIDNKIKNKQTEKN
-825 KSKKEDEAKSKI
+825 KKENEGRSKI
-837 IKFKNPT
+837 IIFKNPS

-851 RNWRSDVNS
+851 RDWRSDVNS

-866 FISEY
+866 LISEY
-871 QNLLKKLNEEALPSF
+871 QTFLKKLNEEALPSF

-967 EINSTIDGQRLHF
+967 EINSTIDGQRIHF

-991 QDEKWRKE
+991 EDEKWRKE

-1106 ENDISY
+1106 EDDISY

-1138 KTLESK
+1138 KTFESK

>member
-1 MHLSEIWHSKKNDC
+1 MTHQTNLF
-15 RLSRTQVNTDP
+15 NTDP

-116 ESGAT
+116 ESGAS

-166 HKHLTIS
+166 HKRLTIS

-282 QIRQLESIDRLAED
+282 QIRQLEPIDRLAED

-311 DIVSYWFAVRTV
+311 DIISYWFAVRTV

-330 ERCKSE
+330 ERRKSE

-342 TIKANNAEKG
+342 TIKANNAEKR
-352 RLDETKSNLEVAI
+352 RLDEAKSSLEVAI

-379 EIQNLK
+379 EIINLT
-385 ERFEERKEKEEK
+385 ERFEERKKKEEK

-409 GVDSSTFQSNKA
+409 NVDSSTFQSNKA
-421 TAQKQKMAL
+421 TAQKQKVAL

-535 VNEYVNYHN
+535 VNEYVNNHN

-639 REHYVLGWDNRE
+639 REHYVLGWDNHE
-651 KIAAIKKEYDNLC
+651 KISVIKKEHENL
-664 RQVTAKNK
+664 RSQLTVKNNE
-672 KIKELDNKRKETEE
+672 IKELDHKKKETEE
-686 RKETFSR
+686 RKETFSS
-693 LLDFEKFDDIDWQS
+693 LLDFEKFDDIDWQL
-707 YSIRINEKKEEKK
+707 YSIRINDKKEEKK

-729 KTLQELLEKVK
+729 KTLQEQLEKVK
-740 LRIKDIETQNQNI
+740 QTISDIED
-753 SRKQGMLD
+753 RKENLYGSKALLL
-761 KDKKDTEERC
+761 KDEEETKKRC
-771 SKNSNALALMDS
+771 SDNTNAQASMKP

-810 LQNDIDKKIREKQAE
+810 LQNDIDNKIRNKQAE
-825 KSKKEDEAKSKI
+825 KSKKENEGRSKI

-851 RNWRSDVNS
+851 RDWRSDVNS

-871 QNLLKKLNEEALPSF
+871 QTFLKKLNEEALPSF

>member
-1 MHLSEIWHSKKNDC
+1 MTHQTNLF
-15 RLSRTQVNTDP
+15 NTDP

-144 VVTLFQIRYYSG
+144 VVTLFQVRYYSG

-282 QIRQLESIDRLAED
+282 QIRQLEPIDRLAED

-311 DIVSYWFAVRTV
+311 DIISYWFAVRTV

-330 ERCKSE
+330 ERRKSE

-342 TIKANNAEKG
+342 TIKANNAEKR
-352 RLDETKSNLEVAI
+352 RLDEAKSSLEVAI

-379 EIQNLK
+379 EIINLT
-385 ERFEERKEKEEK
+385 ERFEERKKKEEK

-409 GVDSSTFQSNKA
+409 SVDSSTFQSNKA
-421 TAQKQKMAL
+421 TAQKQKVAL

-535 VNEYVNYHN
+535 VNEYVNNHN

-639 REHYVLGWDNRE
+639 REHYVLGWDNHE
-651 KIAAIKKEYDNLC
+651 KISVIKKEHENL
-664 RQVTAKNK
+664 RSQLTVKNNE
-672 KIKELDNKRKETEE
+672 IKELDHKKKETEE
-686 RKETFSR
+686 RKETFSS

-707 YSIRINEKKEEKK
+707 YSIRINDKKEEKK

-729 KTLQELLEKVK
+729 KTLQEQLEKVK
-740 LRIKDIETQNQNI
+740 QTISDIED
-753 SRKQGMLD
+753 RKENLYGSKALLL
-761 KDKKDTEERC
+761 KDEEETKKRC
-771 SKNSNALALMDS
+771 SDNTNAQASMKP

-810 LQNDIDKKIREKQAE
+810 LQNDIDNKIRNKQAE
-825 KSKKEDEAKSKI
+825 KSKKENEGRSKI

-851 RNWRSDVNS
+851 RDWRSDVNS

-871 QNLLKKLNEEALPSF
+871 QTFLKKLNEEALPSF

-899 NNIYTFRQFFK
+899 NNIYTFLQFFK

-920 NQLNSYLRD
+920 YQLNSYLRD

>member
-1 MHLSEIWHSKKNDC
+1 
-15 RLSRTQVNTDP
+15 
-26 QVAGFKLD
+26 
-34 YMEVWNWGT
+34 
-43 FNDKVYR
+43 
-50 MTPHGNNSL
+50 
-59 LTGANA
+59 
-65 SGKSTLIDAL
+65 
-75 LALLVPL
+75 
-82 QNKRFYNQSSGAEK
+82 
-96 KGNRTDITY
+96 
-105 FFGNYGQQQEG
+105 
-116 ESGAT
+116 
-121 SLKLRDKS
+121 
-129 ARSVLLA
+129 
-136 TFNNSDGR
+136 
-144 VVTLFQIRYYSG
+144 
-156 EELRTVYGMA
+156 
-166 HKHLTIS
+166 
-173 QNFATFDSNGVWR
+173 
-186 KRMEKELNTGSSK
+186 
-199 RIVEFFNGPKAYEE
+199 
-213 KMLLVFGMRS
+213 
-223 DKALTLFNQIVGVK
+223 
-237 VLNDLDSFIRDNM
+237 
-250 LEERDAEEKYKELR
+250 
-264 ENFQN
+264 
-269 LMDAKTSIEKTKE
+269 
-282 QIRQLESIDRLAED
+282 
-296 VLLIEKSIKELQSEK
+296 
-311 DIVSYWFAVRTV
+311 
-323 KLCQEHL
+323 
-330 ERCKSE
+330 
-336 LRQLDD
+336 
-342 TIKANNAEKG
+342 
-352 RLDETKSNLEVAI
+352 
-365 NSDSVGQQ
+365 
-373 IKDIEK
+373 
-379 EIQNLK
+379 
-385 ERFEERKEKEEK
+385 
-397 YNTLIHKLELPQ
+397 
-409 GVDSSTFQSNKA
+409 
-421 TAQKQKMAL
+421 MAL

-460 NTIKYLSEHNNNIS
+460 ETIKYLHEHNNNIS

-522 ALRLIVPEKYYRK
+522 ALWLIVPEKYYRK
-535 VNEYVNYHN
+535 VNEYVNNHN

-555 YDAALREFVN
+555 YSAALREFAN
-565 RHAQDNSLLNK
+565 RLAQDNSLLNK
-576 IEFKPN
+576 IEFKSN
-582 AQYIDWI
+582 ARYIDWI

-629 EKDDRPEISR
+629 EKDDRPEINR

-672 KIKELDNKRKETEE
+672 EIKELDNKRKETEE
-686 RKETFSR
+686 RKEAFSS
-693 LLDFEKFDDIDWQS
+693 LLNFDKFDDIDWQS

-720 QLESTNDRV
+720 KLESTNDRV
-729 KTLQELLEKVK
+729 KTLQEQLEKVK
-740 LRIKDIETQNQNI
+740 QRITDIETQNQNL
-753 SRKQGMLD
+753 SRQQGMLD
-761 KDKKDTEERC
+761 KAKKDTEERC
-771 SKNSNALALMDS
+771 SENSNALALMDS
-783 VDVDEFENNHSELL
+783 VDVDEFENSNPDLL
-797 LVGLEDIEARHKS
+797 LVGLADIETRLKS
-810 LQNDIDKKIREKQAE
+810 MQNDIDNKIKNKQAE
-825 KSKKEDEAKSKI
+825 KNRKEYEAKSKI
-837 IKFKNPT
+837 MKFKNPT

-851 RNWRSDVNS
+851 RDWRSDVNS

-871 QNLLKKLNEEALPSF
+871 QTLLKKLNKEALPSF
-886 EKRFNKYLHETVI
+886 EKKFNKYLQERLI

-910 DWESLINKTI
+910 DWETLINKTI
-920 NQLNSYLRD
+920 NQLNSYLKD

-943 SSKKRNVN
+943 SLKKRNVN

-959 EKAIPNMR
+959 EKAIPNLH
-967 EINSTIDGQRLHF
+967 EINSTIDGQRIHF

-991 QDEKWRKE
+991 EDGNWRKE

-1138 KTLESK
+1138 KTFESK

>member
-1 MHLSEIWHSKKNDC
+1 MTHQTNLF
-15 RLSRTQVNTDP
+15 NTDP

-50 MTPHGNNSL
+50 MSPHGNNSL

-75 LALLVPL
+75 LTLLVP
-82 QNKRFYNQSSGAEK
+82 QQHKRFYNQSSGAEK

-116 ESGAT
+116 EAGAT
-121 SLKLRDKS
+121 SLKLRDKN
-129 ARSVLLA
+129 ARSVLLS
-136 TFNNSDGR
+136 TFSNSDGR
-144 VVTLFQIRYYSG
+144 VVTLFQVRYYSG

-173 QNFATFDSNGVWR
+173 QNFADFDSNGVWR
-186 KRMEKELNTGSSK
+186 KHMEKELNTGSSK
-199 RIVEFFNGPKAYEE
+199 RIVEFFNGPKAYGE

-269 LMDAKTSIEKTKE
+269 LMDAKTNIEKTKE
-282 QIRQLESIDRLAED
+282 QIRQLEPIDRLAED

-330 ERCKSE
+330 ESCKSE

-342 TIKANNAEKG
+342 RIKANNAEKR
-352 RLDETKSNLEVAI
+352 RLDEEKSSLEVAI

-379 EIQNLK
+379 EILNLT
-385 ERFEERKEKEEK
+385 ERFEERKKNEEK

-409 GVDSSTFQSNKA
+409 GVDSSTFQSNKV
-421 TAQKQKMAL
+421 TFKKQKVAL

-445 QNEKEDIEANIKSHV
+445 QNEKEDIEANIKNHFE
-460 NTIKYLSEHNNNIS
+460 TIKYLREHKNNIS

-504 KDDEREWES
+504 KDNERKWES

-522 ALRLIVPEKYYRK
+522 ALRLIVPEKYYRQ
-535 VNEYVNYHN
+535 VNEYVNNHN

-664 RQVTAKNK
+664 RQVTAK
-672 KIKELDNKRKETEE
+672 KEEINELNNKRKETEE

-707 YSIRINEKKEEKK
+707 YSIRINEKNEEKK

-729 KTLQELLEKVK
+729 KTLQQQLEKVK
-740 LRIKDIETQNQNI
+740 QTISEIEDRKENLYGSKALLQKDEEETQ
-753 SRKQGMLD
+753 K
-761 KDKKDTEERC
+761 RC
-771 SKNSNALALMDS
+771 SDNTNALASMNP

-797 LVGLEDIEARHKS
+797 LVGLADMVARHKS
-810 LQNDIDKKIREKQAE
+810 LQNDIDNKIKNKQTEKN
-825 KSKKEDEAKSKI
+825 KKENEGRSKI
-837 IKFKNPT
+837 IIFKNPS

-851 RNWRSDVNS
+851 RDWRSDVNS

-866 FISEY
+866 LISEY
-871 QNLLKKLNEEALPSF
+871 QTFLKKLNEEALPSF

-951 INEFVQML
+951 MNEFVQML

-967 EINSTIDGQRLHF
+967 EINSTIDGQRIHF

-991 QDEKWRKE
+991 EDEKWRKE

-1112 VHYVERKGNTSVLY
+1112 VHYVERKGNASVLY

-1138 KTLESK
+1138 KTFESK

>member
-1 MHLSEIWHSKKNDC
+1 MTHQTNLF
-15 RLSRTQVNTDP
+15 NTDP

-237 VLNDLDSFIRDNM
+237 VLNNLDSFIRDNM
-250 LEERDAEEKYKELR
+250 LEQRDAEEKYKELR

-282 QIRQLESIDRLAED
+282 QIRQLEPIDRLAED

-311 DIVSYWFAVRTV
+311 DIISYWFAVRTV

-330 ERCKSE
+330 ERRKSE

-342 TIKANNAEKG
+342 TIKANNAEKR
-352 RLDETKSNLEVAI
+352 RLDEAKSSLEVAI

-379 EIQNLK
+379 EIINLT
-385 ERFEERKEKEEK
+385 ERFEERKNKDEK

-421 TAQKQKMAL
+421 TAQKQKVAL

-522 ALRLIVPEKYYRK
+522 ALRLIVPEKYYRQ
-535 VNEYVNYHN
+535 VNEYVNNHN

-602 DTLEDFNHINEK
+602 NTLEDFNHINEK
-614 AVTKEGLIKAKGGKH
+614 ALTKEGLIKAKGGKH

-651 KIAAIKKEYDNLC
+651 KIAAIKKEYENL
-664 RQVTAKNK
+664 RSQLTVKENE
-672 KIKELDNKRKETEE
+672 IKELANKKKETEE

-693 LLDFEKFDDIDWQS
+693 LLDFEKFDYIDWQS
-707 YSIRINEKKEEKK
+707 YSVRINEKKEEKK
-720 QLESTNDRV
+720 KLESTNDRV
-729 KTLQELLEKVK
+729 KTLQEQLEKVK
-740 LRIKDIETQNQNI
+740 QTISDIEDQKENLYG
-753 SRKQGMLD
+753 SKALLL
-761 KDKKDTEERC
+761 KDEEETKKRC
-771 SKNSNALALMDS
+771 SDNTNTQASMKP

-810 LQNDIDKKIREKQAE
+810 LQNDIDNKIRKKQAE
-825 KSKKEDEAKSKI
+825 KSKKENEGRSKI
-837 IKFKNPT
+837 IKFKNPS

-851 RNWRSDVNS
+851 RDWRSDVNS

-871 QNLLKKLNEEALPSF
+871 QTFLKKLNEEALPSF

-899 NNIYTFRQFFK
+899 NNIYTFRQFFM

-967 EINSTIDGQRLHF
+967 EINSTIDGHRLHF
-980 EQHVLPLMQRL
+980 EQHVQPLMQRL

-1011 VEHYKADDQK
+1011 VEHYKADDLK

>member
-1 MHLSEIWHSKKNDC
+1 MTHQTNLF
-15 RLSRTQVNTDP
+15 NTDP

-144 VVTLFQIRYYSG
+144 VVTLFQVRYYSG

-186 KRMEKELNTGSSK
+186 KRLEKELNTGSSK

-269 LMDAKTSIEKTKE
+269 LMDAKTNIEKTKE
-282 QIRQLESIDRLAED
+282 QIRQLEPIDRLAED

-311 DIVSYWFAVRTV
+311 DIISYWFAVRTV

-336 LRQLDD
+336 LCQLDD
-342 TIKANNAEKG
+342 TIKANNAEKR
-352 RLDETKSNLEVAI
+352 RLDETKSSLEVAI

-379 EIQNLK
+379 EIQNIK
-385 ERFEERKEKEEK
+385 ERFEERKKNEEK

-409 GVDSSTFQSNKA
+409 GVDSSTFQSNKV
-421 TAQKQKMAL
+421 TAQKQKVAL

-445 QNEKEDIEANIKSHV
+445 QNEKEDIEANIKNHFE
-460 NTIKYLSEHNNNIS
+460 TIKYLREHKNNIS

-504 KDDEREWES
+504 KDDERKWES

-522 ALRLIVPEKYYRK
+522 ALRLIVPEKYYRQ
-535 VNEYVNYHN
+535 VNEYVNNHN

-664 RQVTAKNK
+664 RQVTAK
-672 KIKELDNKRKETEE
+672 KEEINELNNKRKETEE

-707 YSIRINEKKEEKK
+707 YSIRINEKNEEKK

-729 KTLQELLEKVK
+729 KTLQQQLEKVK
-740 LRIKDIETQNQNI
+740 QTINEIEDRKENLYGSKALLQKDEEETQ
-753 SRKQGMLD
+753 K
-761 KDKKDTEERC
+761 RC
-771 SKNSNALALMDS
+771 SDNTNALASMNP

-797 LVGLEDIEARHKS
+797 LVGLADMVARHKS
-810 LQNDIDKKIREKQAE
+810 LQNDIDNKIKNKQTEKN
-825 KSKKEDEAKSKI
+825 KKENEGRSKI
-837 IKFKNPT
+837 IIFKNPS

-851 RNWRSDVNS
+851 RDWRSDVNS

-866 FISEY
+866 LISEY
-871 QNLLKKLNEEALPSF
+871 QTFLKKLNEEALPSF

-967 EINSTIDGQRLHF
+967 EINSTIDGQRIHF

-991 QDEKWRKE
+991 EDEKWRKE

-1106 ENDISY
+1106 EDDISY

-1138 KTLESK
+1138 KTFESK

>member
-1 MHLSEIWHSKKNDC
+1 MTHQTNLF
-15 RLSRTQVNTDP
+15 NTDP

-34 YMEVWNWGT
+34 CMEVWNWGT

-75 LALLVPL
+75 LALLVP
-82 QNKRFYNQSSGAEK
+82 QQRKRFYNQSSGAEN

-144 VVTLFQIRYYSG
+144 VITLFQVRYYSG

-173 QNFATFDSNGVWR
+173 QNLATFDSNGVWR
-186 KRMEKELNTGSSK
+186 KRMEKELNAGSSK

-213 KMLLVFGMRS
+213 KLLLVFGMRS

-269 LMDAKTSIEKTKE
+269 LMDAKTNIEKTKE
-282 QIRQLESIDRLAED
+282 QIRQLEPIDRLAED
-296 VLLIEKSIKELQSEK
+296 ILSIEKRIKELQSEK
-311 DIVSYWFAVRTV
+311 DIISYWFAVRTV

-330 ERCKSE
+330 EKCKSE

-342 TIKANNAEKG
+342 TIKANNAEKR
-352 RLDETKSNLEVAI
+352 RLDEKRSSLEVAI

-379 EIQNLK
+379 EIQNLT
-385 ERFEERKEKEEK
+385 ERFEERKEKEGK

-409 GVDSSTFQSNKA
+409 SVDSSTFQSNKA
-421 TAQKQKMAL
+421 TAQKQKVAL
-430 QELLDNELAERKRHL
+430 QERLDNELAERKRHL
-445 QNEKEDIEANIKSHV
+445 QNEKEDIETNIKSHFE
-460 NTIKYLSEHNNNIS
+460 TIKYLREHKNNIS

-522 ALRLIVPEKYYRK
+522 ALRLIVPEKYYRQ
-535 VNEYVNYHN
+535 VNEYVNNHN

-555 YDAALREFVN
+555 FSAALREFAN

-582 AQYIDWI
+582 AQYIDWL
-589 EDRLYSEFNYTCV
+589 EDTLYSEFNYTCV
-602 DTLEDFNHINEK
+602 DTLEDFNHIDEK

-629 EKDDRPEISR
+629 EKDDRPENSH

-651 KIAAIKKEYDNLC
+651 KIAAIKKEYENLC
-664 RQVTAKNK
+664 SQLTVKKNE
-672 KIKELDNKRKETEE
+672 IKELDNKKKETEE

-707 YSIRINEKKEEKK
+707 YSIRINEKNEEKK

-729 KTLQELLEKVK
+729 KTLQQQLEKVK
-740 LRIKDIETQNQNI
+740 QTISEIEDRKENLYGSKALLQKDEE
-753 SRKQGMLD
+753 
-761 KDKKDTEERC
+761 DTLKRC
-771 SKNSNALALMDS
+771 SDNTNALASMNP
-783 VDVDEFENNHSELL
+783 VDVDEFENNHPELL

-810 LQNDIDKKIREKQAE
+810 LQNDIDNKIRKKQAE

-851 RNWRSDVNS
+851 RDWRSDVNS
-860 LPDSVE
+860 LPDSVD

-871 QNLLKKLNEEALPSF
+871 QTFLKKLNEEALPSF

-910 DWESLINKTI
+910 DWESSINKTI
-920 NQLNSYLRD
+920 NQLNSYLKD

-967 EINSTIDGQRLHF
+967 EINSTIDGQRIHF

-1011 VEHYKADDQK
+1011 VEYHKADNLK

-1138 KTLESK
+1138 KTFESK